1 MSNKK
6 LFKKLYFEKINKE
19 NNYKAILNSIERNN
33 MKKIKWKW
41 ALIPACLIVIFVG
54 ITLFNINNNDI
65 KEIKYNNNIII
76 NSFEKVPDS
85 IADIDGKFE
94 DKNIE
99 ELISKFNF
107 IKNLNIEYESTR
119 FGSMYVRNDLNDLNY
134 NKLYGYNLIYVLDE
148 KNSKTIDIFFSE
160 TEKERLRCLIH
171 NIDLNELK
179 SSNINNTTIKII
191 QMGNYYM
198 GIFKYNDLY
207 FDIETYN
214 LTEKEFVELL
224 ESITK

>member
-76 NSFEKVPDS
+76 NSFEKAPDS
-85 IADIDGKFE
+85 ITDIYFNFE
-94 DKNIE
+94 EKTIE
-99 ELISKFNF
+99 ELMTKFNF
-107 IKNLNIEYESTR
+107 IKNLNIKHESSR
-119 FGSMYVRNDLNDLNY
+119 FGTIYDIDYSE
-134 NKLYGYNLIYVLDE
+134 LYGYNLIYVLDE